1 MRPPL
6 AAVASLVL
14 LPVAMRAQ
22 DSLVA
27 VGTRVRV
34 TTRRDSGKTDVLR
47 GTVAAWRGDTLV
59 LRQKNALLT
68 AVPMGTVSRLHVP
81 GGRRPDPLGGA
92 FKGMIVGGAAGLA
105 VLGALC
111 GEEDIDLGAGEG
123 SPDSCT
129 TDDAGILL
137 LGTAALAVAGSAVG
151 LVVGTVVGAE
161 DWRPLRVPAGRL
173 SLQPLSGG
181 AIGVGLTLRF

>member
-1 MRPPL
+1 MRSI
-6 AAVASLVL
+6 AVVKGLLL
-14 LPVAMRAQ
+14 LPAAMRAQ

-34 TTRRDSGKTDVLR
+34 TTRRESGKTDVLR

-59 LRQKNALLT
+59 VRQKNALLT

-92 FKGMIVGGAAGLA
+92 WKGMVVGGAAGLA
-105 VLGALC
+105 VFGALC
-111 GEEDIDLGAGEG
+111 GEEDIDIGAGEG

-129 TDDAGILL
+129 TDDAGIIFV
-137 LGTAALAVAGSAVG
+137 GTAMLAAAGGVAG
-151 LVVGTVVGAE
+151 LLVGTVVGVE